1 MDHPSNVLDRLP
13 AFNDNLSE
21 LFHSANNIYR
31 FSHKDADQENAYI
44 LNVLFFGKVN
54 VLCTEHPESN
64 GVAHLRAVLD
74 AALLV
79 NKCPS
84 VVLAALPSLLPDVHM
99 QQLAKAGVQNASQG
113 NVPSFLFHE
122 RQRHGLCLIHAL
134 NNVLGSRIFTSTDT
148 DQSIVDGCINL
159 WKLTPNSSQT
169 PWGEYT
175 DDAIPRACEL
185 IGIEAIVVRPD
196 KQLCVIWDNIKKNKA
211 LMGAIL
217 LRDGHFT
224 ALVRLPSV
232 TGGFIVVDSKD
243 YAPRVW
249 KNDAKI
255 PIYMQKMQSIHVL
268 VSTNPPT
275 CCKSV
280 YLGERLRYAQKFKK
294 QGNDACAFM
303 RSLW

>member
-13 AFNDNLSE
+13 AFDDNLST

-31 FSHKDADQENAYI
+31 FSHKDAEQENAYI
-44 LNVLFFGKVN
+44 LNLLFFGKVN

-64 GVAHLRAVLD
+64 GVAHLCAVLD

-84 VVLAALPSLLPDVHM
+84 VVLAALPSLLLDVHM
-99 QQLAKAGVQNASQG
+99 QELAKAGVQNASQG
-113 NVPSFLFHE
+113 KVPSFLFHE
-122 RQRHGLCLIHAL
+122 RQRQGLCLIHAL
-134 NNVLGSRIFTSTDT
+134 NNVLGSRIFTSTDMN
-148 DQSIVDGCINL
+148 QPIVDGCVNL
-159 WKLTPNSSQT
+159 WHLTPSSSQT

-185 IGIEAIVVRPD
+185 LGIEAIVVRPD
-196 KQLCVIWDNIKKNKA
+196 KHLRVIWNKIKTNKA
-211 LMGAIL
+211 FMGAIL

-255 PIYMQKMQSIHVL
+255 PIYMQKMQSIHIL
-268 VSTNPPT
+268 VSTKPPT
-275 CCKSV
+275 CCKTV
-280 YLGERLRYAQKFKK
+280 CLGERIRYAQKFTS
-294 QGNDACAFM
+294 QGNDICTFM
-303 RSLW
+303 QSLW